1 MNKEDIISLGFI
13 KITEDTFEK
22 RKTND
27 PWVIYYI
34 DYFEIDN
41 SDEVFLKIG
50 RDVLSHEDILFQG
63 KVKNISELKV
73 ILEQIGI
80 S

>member
-13 KITEDTFEK
+13 EITEDTFEK

-34 DYFEIDN
+34 DYFKIDN